1 MYTPGRISNIL
12 FLGCLRNYGR
22 GYLQYISDSYWQS
35 FDPYDIPNFVLPSG
49 FFFSERVSQA
59 ATKPRGHKLGI
70 QVRSIEFEGSG
81 FRVLGF
87 NLWRIIVYGTSNG
100 LQDDVGNYLGPSSI

>member
-1 MYTPGRISNIL
+1 MYTPGRSTAEGTHNTS
-12 FLGCLRNYGR
+12 RNHVGNH
-22 GYLQYISDSYWQS
+22 LI
-35 FDPYDIPNFVLPSG
+35 PYDIPNLVLPSG

-70 QVRSIEFEGSG
+70 QVGSIEFEGSR

-87 NLWRIIVYGTSNG
+87 NLWRIIVYGT
-100 LQDDVGNYLGPSSI
+100 